1 MRRASAGDVRLRP
14 GWCFVAKW
22 APVALII
29 ATLVVVWAVWSWG
42 VSTGRAQVQ
51 AQWEIERAANAI
63 TVAALEKRYREQ
75 EKRWARENQ
84 QLADELH
91 RVVGGTVA
99 DLEAT
104 LSDVRDDNLRLREQF
119 RGCQSRVPGT
129 PSTPSS
135 DDGARQGGLSYAD
148 EEFLIR
154 ISAEADVLV
163 HKLTACQAYVSALQ
177 GDDE

>member
-1 MRRASAGDVRLRP
+1 M
-14 GWCFVAKW
+14 AKW
-22 APVALII
+22 VPIGIICGTVALSWLI
-29 ATLVVVWAVWSWG
+29 WSWG
-42 VSTGRAQVQ
+42 MDAGRAQVQ
-51 AQWEIERAANAI
+51 ALWEADRAAMAVKL
-63 TVAALEKRYREQ
+63 VAAEKRYREQ

-84 QLADELH
+84 QLAAELH
-91 RVVGGTVA
+91 RGVGGTVA

-104 LSDVRDDNLRLREQF
+104 LSDVRGDNLRLREQF
-119 RGCQSRVPGT
+119 RGCQSGVPDT

-135 DDGARQGGLSYAD
+135 DDGARQGGLSYTD

-154 ISAEADVLV
+154 VSAEADVLV